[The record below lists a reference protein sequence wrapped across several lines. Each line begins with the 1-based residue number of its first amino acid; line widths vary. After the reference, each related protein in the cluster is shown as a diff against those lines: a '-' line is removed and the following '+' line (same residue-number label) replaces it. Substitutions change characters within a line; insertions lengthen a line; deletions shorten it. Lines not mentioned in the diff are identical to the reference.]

1 MLNFLVEV
9 TYHSQN
15 LRLVD
20 LHACADPVIWLI
32 QNPLACK
39 LLHNSNEDGNVG
51 YLLGFLTLIS
61 ITHSIVSRS
70 EHTIKVSKAEMIF
83 VTGVFVTAE

>member
-1 MLNFLVEV
+1 MLVQTLWFGSFK
-9 TYHSQN
+9 TH
-15 LRLVD
+15 
-20 LHACADPVIWLI
+20 LHVNYYTI
-32 QNPLACK
+32 
-39 LLHNSNEDGNVG
+39 SNEDGNVG

-83 VTGVFVTAE
+83 VTGVFVTAEWINNVLWL